1 MKLKF
6 KKLILKIVFIYA
18 TLHPNSG
25 LIESHKSIAELEDEG
40 EVHIG
45 IWYDK

>member
-6 KKLILKIVFIYA
+6 KKLILKIVLIYA
-18 TLHPNSG
+18 TLFPNSG
-25 LIESHKSIAELEDEG
+25 LIETQKSLSELEDEG

-45 IWYDK
+45 I

>member
-6 KKLILKIVFIYA
+6 KKLILKIIFIYA
-18 TLHPNSG
+18 ILFTKSG
-25 LIESHKSIAELEDEG
+25 LIEEHKSIQELEDEG

-45 IWYDK
+45 I